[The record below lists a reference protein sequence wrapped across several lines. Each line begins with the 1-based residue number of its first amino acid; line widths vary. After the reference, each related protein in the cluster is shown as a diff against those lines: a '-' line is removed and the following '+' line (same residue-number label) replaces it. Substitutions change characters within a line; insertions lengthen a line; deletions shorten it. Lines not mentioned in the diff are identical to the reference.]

1 MRASIAAPSPP
12 DHPREYGENTATT
25 LRPESPVGSSPR
37 IRGESVEQ
45 RVQPHCW
52 GIIPANTGRISRN
65 SKHHGPAQDH
75 PREYGE
81 NFHRARSRK
90 PLMGS
95 SPRIRGE
102 LVVFNEPCG
111 ACGIIPAN
119 TGRIR
124 QCPVRRENHRDHP
137 REYGENVVAVT
148 DDDGDTGSSPRIRG
162 ESLPLP
168 RRTHARGIIPANT
181 GRIRFAVSPKVRPQ
195 DHPREYGENPGQRKS
210 PTLSRGSSPR
220 IRGEFWLP
228 ESWWRM
234 CGIIPANTGRIG
246 HIVRV

>member
-65 SKHHGPAQDH
+65 SKHHGPAQ
-75 PREYGE
+75 
-81 NFHRARSRK
+81 
-90 PLMGS
+90 
-95 SPRIRGE
+95 
-102 LVVFNEPCG
+102 
-111 ACGIIPAN
+111 
-119 TGRIR
+119 
-124 QCPVRRENHRDHP
+124 DHP